1 MEKGRNQF
9 QFYLNFRARQ
19 SEAGHVR
26 NSPCTGTAV
35 HVENFDG
42 RPEQGPFN
50 PFQGFHSLPP
60 PLRIFTISLLST
72 ELQYQDIYHLVRL
85 EVHVRISSTA

>member
-60 PLRIFTISLLST
+60 PRSGF
-72 ELQYQDIYHLVRL
+72 LQSHY
-85 EVHVRISSTA
+85 